1 MAVAVSVPLVTFD
14 HRLAYWIEMLR
25 ARQRRHL
32 LLETLEQGDNVHSL
46 SDSLYPG
53 FPISE

>member
-1 MAVAVSVPLVTFD
+1 MAVSVPLVTFD
-14 HRLAYWIEMLR
+14 RRLAYWIEMLR

-32 LLETLEQGDNVHSL
+32 LPETLEQGNDARSL